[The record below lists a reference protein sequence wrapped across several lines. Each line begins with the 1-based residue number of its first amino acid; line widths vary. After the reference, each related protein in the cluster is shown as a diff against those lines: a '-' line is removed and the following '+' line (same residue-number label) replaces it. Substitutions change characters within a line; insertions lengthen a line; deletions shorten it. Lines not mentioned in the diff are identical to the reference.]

1 MLATAVPASLR
12 YETVSDVAPAP
23 TVVVIDDEDLVREVV
38 SDYLTRDGFR
48 VVGAADGVR
57 ALAVI
62 EQQQPALAIVD
73 IMLPGRDGL
82 SLVRELREAGSTLPI
97 ILLTARG
104 DEIDRVMGLELGADD
119 YVTKPF
125 SPRELVARVRS
136 VLRRTGVGPVD
147 DDAPT
152 TLGSGDLVIDTESR
166 EVRVRGELIELT
178 PKEYDLLACLTA
190 APRRVF
196 SHEALLRQVWDSSI
210 QWQDPATVTVHV
222 GRLRRKLGA
231 RDNGSWITTVWG
243 VGYRFDP

>member
-1 MLATAVPASLR
+1 MDVATGPASLR
-12 YETVSDVAPAP
+12 YGAVSDTTPTP
-23 TVVVIDDEDLVREVV
+23 TVVVVDDEDLVREVV
-38 SDYLTRDGFR
+38 TDYLTRDGYR
-48 VVGAADGVR
+48 VRGAADGLQAR
-57 ALAVI
+57 GII
-62 EQQQPALAIVD
+62 ERENPALAIID

-82 SLVRELREAGSTLPI
+82 SLVRELRAAGSNLPI

-136 VLRRTGVGPVD
+136 VLRRTAGAPGD
-147 DDAPT
+147 DDRPT
-152 TLGSGDLVIDTESR
+152 TLGSGDLAIDTESR

-178 PKEYDLLACLTA
+178 PKEYDLLACLVA

-222 GRLRRKLGA
+222 GRLRRKLGP
-231 RDNGSWITTVWG
+231 RGDGSWITTVWG